1 MPETLAT
8 FRGSVSCT
16 RAALAPQL
24 TLSGSTAESPGEETA
39 LGFSATAPPDC
50 PATLQDVRVEHLG
63 GTQYRISSG
72 ARAWLIESR
81 AVHLHREVAGRFY
94 RAIPPRPAP
103 WRKRVFWRL
112 VLMLA
117 ASRAGLA
124 ALRALRR

>member
-1 MPETLAT
+1 MHARRSRARTDT
-8 FRGSVSCT
+8 QRQHRGEPGEQT
-16 RAALAPQL
+16 ALA
-24 TLSGSTAESPGEETA
+24 
-39 LGFSATAPPDC
+39 FSATAPPDC
-50 PATLQDVRVEHLG
+50 PATLQDARVEHLG

-94 RAIPPRPAP
+94 RAIPPRRAP